1 MLLQY
6 SLDRCVTV
14 GYTYSMRKHKIIS
27 ERKDLENK
35 LDTITSLIVRL
46 RDGEC
51 ITPGKS
57 CGGHLT
63 CSHYYPRTRKAIRW
77 SLVNCHCQCQNC
89 NGRHNHNPSF
99 YAEWML
105 RHYSK
110 KELLDLAVK
119 ANLLVYK
126 WTVPELID
134 LLAEYQKLYLD
145 LLASKA
151 TAPPPPLEIV
161 QTGWI

>member
-1 MLLQY
+1 
-6 SLDRCVTV
+6 
-14 GYTYSMRKHKIIS
+14 
-27 ERKDLENK
+27 
-35 LDTITSLIVRL
+35 
-46 RDGEC
+46 
-51 ITPGKS
+51 
-57 CGGHLT
+57 
-63 CSHYYPRTRKAIRW
+63 
-77 SLVNCHCQCQNC
+77 
-89 NGRHNHNPSF
+89 
-99 YAEWML
+99 ML

-151 TAPPPPLEIV
+151 TAPPTPLEIV
-161 QTGWI
+161 QTEWI